1 VNKKILKNSNILCK
15 GMGEKEKHILRLMKF
30 RPQRWEPKPKRSF
43 GKRKRIPP
51 KTMQIKFNGKYI
63 TIFRFWVFLRRPLLP
78 LCFVYGQG
86 QDKYLYIKFG
96 AMH

>member
-1 VNKKILKNSNILCK
+1 
-15 GMGEKEKHILRLMKF
+15 
-30 RPQRWEPKPKRSF
+30 
-43 GKRKRIPP
+43 
-51 KTMQIKFNGKYI
+51 MQIKFNGKYI